1 MSVCAQKIWNKPFLN
16 FFLLSLSTSSSSFL
30 LRIAKNN
37 ALLSEWYMNKFLWTQ
52 SSVIFE
58 QNCPIQINFFT
69 LSFFV
74 ISLKNKTRNIFETRF
89 SVPKVLLVAN
99 VCNNNHSNEY
109 NSSLQDWNGKDCYS
123 KWRSRTSWWC

>member
-1 MSVCAQKIWNKPFLN
+1 MMSLWVYVRKKYEINRF
-16 FFLLSLSTSSSSFL
+16 STSFYCLSPLRLRLLL

-52 SSVIFE
+52 SSFIFE

-109 NSSLQDWNGKDCYS
+109 NSSFARL
-123 KWRSRTSWWC
+123 KWKGLLLEVKI